1 MNYIRF
7 HNYQYV
13 GTVDGGYDSD
23 DLTVRSFIKNC
34 VLVSTTQRKLSAV

>member
-23 DLTVRSFIKNC
+23 DCPLIY
-34 VLVSTTQRKLSAV
+34 QKLCPCLNNTEKA